1 MLHTI
6 IFFHFSSRSFLKLA
20 FFSLQTV
27 LKSVTVWNN
36 HNDALLL
43 IGGIYEVIAIKNFR
57 LVNMDHLIWYA
68 PTIILNILF
77 ITVTKFSKFNVHVVD
92 SKWPNICI
100 NIINTSCAVFTI
112 PKVKNIPGRTPLEL
126 FIFMFKKRF
135 VALNASGGVN
145 VGVRRFLLKLNK
157 F

>member
-1 MLHTI
+1 
-6 IFFHFSSRSFLKLA
+6 
-20 FFSLQTV
+20 
-27 LKSVTVWNN
+27 
-36 HNDALLL
+36 
-43 IGGIYEVIAIKNFR
+43 
-57 LVNMDHLIWYA
+57 MDHLIWYA

-77 ITVTKFSKFNVHVVD
+77 ITVTKFSNSCVHIFI
-92 SKWPNICI
+92 NICI

-126 FIFMFKKRF
+126 NICMFKKRF